1 MRVEAGHTTRRT
13 CPRCGGHFLLD
24 YGKARCPH
32 CGKWCEAVGE
42 EYGSIATYWISEMGW
57 IIEEF
62 GLEALSASLVQFLQ
76 RLGVLKGSI

>member
-1 MRVEAGHTTRRT
+1 
-13 CPRCGGHFLLD
+13 
-24 YGKARCPH
+24 
-32 CGKWCEAVGE
+32 
-42 EYGSIATYWISEMGW
+42 MGW

>member
-1 MRVEAGHTTRRT
+1 MGRED
-13 CPRCGGHFLLD
+13 GGVV
-24 YGKARCPH
+24 A
-32 CGKWCEAVGE
+32 
-42 EYGSIATYWISEMGW
+42 YWISEMGW